1 MKQSQDSTVAIA
13 TECAL
18 LLALLGCASPVT
30 GTPDVCVL
38 APYLEPTS
46 TLSQK
51 APRALVP
58 TSRPTL
64 FLREPLTELRI
75 EAGTPSTAPGRI
87 ALLWSWEGQ
96 MGEPL
101 EGPQPWPLEPL
112 QPGQT
117 VTVRMRP
124 LGATSDHFAS
134 IELEAA
140 GAQRLQAGDQLLASL
155 AGRPAAWRP
164 TIDDLLEKGDRSLA
178 TALLY
183 ATEGPNAPDLNDLRR
198 VVAQQSCR

>member
-1 MKQSQDSTVAIA
+1 MKRSQDSTVAIA

-18 LLALLGCASPVT
+18 LLALLGCAPPVT
-30 GTPDVCVL
+30 ATPDVCVL

-75 EAGTPSTAPGRI
+75 EAGTPPTAPGRT
-87 ALLWSWEGQ
+87 ALLWSRQWQ

-101 EGPQPWPLEPL
+101 EGPQPWPLAPL

-117 VTVRMRP
+117 VTIRMRP

-140 GAQRLQAGDQLLASL
+140 GAGRLRKGDQLLASL
-155 AGRPAAWRP
+155 AGQPAAWRP
-164 TIDDLLEKGDRSLA
+164 TIDSLLEKGDRSLA
-178 TALLY
+178 TALLF
-183 ATEGPNAPDLNDLRR
+183 ATEGPSVPDLNDLRR

>member
-18 LLALLGCASPVT
+18 LLGLLGCVSPVT
-30 GTPDVCVL
+30 ATPDVCVL
-38 APYLEPTS
+38 APYLEPIS

-75 EAGTPSTAPGRI
+75 EAGTPPTAPGRI
-87 ALLWSWEGQ
+87 ALLWSWQ
-96 MGEPL
+96 WQVGEPL

-117 VTVRMRP
+117 VTVRIRP

-140 GAQRLQAGDQLLASL
+140 GAQRLQAGNQLLASL
-155 AGRPAAWRP
+155 AGQPAAWRS
-164 TIDDLLEKGDRSLA
+164 TIDGLLEKGDRSLA
-178 TALLY
+178 TALLF
-183 ATEGPNAPDLNDLRR
+183 ATEGPNVPDLNDLRR